1 MAGPSFEFVPHTAD
15 VAVRMRAP
23 TLEGLFAVAA
33 AACTEALTDRSAVR
47 TTDSRRL
54 TLGPAEPD
62 LLLVD
67 WLHEVL
73 YLFESEGF
81 LVRRAEVSLAPDD
94 TGAWTLDGQLR
105 GEPRDAERHGL
116 KLLIKAVT
124 YHGLTIARD
133 ADGYSAT
140 VVFDV

>member
-15 VAVRMRAP
+15 VAVRLRAP

-47 TTDSRRL
+47 ASDLRRL
-54 TLGPAEPD
+54 ALGPAEPD

-81 LVRRAEVSLAPDD
+81 LARQAEVSLTPDD
-94 TGAWTLDGQLR
+94 TGAWTLDGRLQ
-105 GEPRDAERHGL
+105 GEPRDAGRHGL

-124 YHGLTIARD
+124 YHGLAIARD